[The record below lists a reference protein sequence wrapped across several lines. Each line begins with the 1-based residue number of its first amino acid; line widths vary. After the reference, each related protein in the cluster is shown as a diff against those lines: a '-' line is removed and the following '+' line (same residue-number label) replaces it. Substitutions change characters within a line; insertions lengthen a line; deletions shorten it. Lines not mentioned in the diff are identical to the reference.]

1 LNANLCQVTWHPPPE
16 LNFHESVP
24 RAVVLG
30 VGSSPPPIEDLE
42 SELDVTVQPDL
53 LRTDSDSGSERS
65 AEAQDEEGVKIKNG
79 NTGWWSHKT
88 AIGCS
93 FSLNSSQPV
102 VVRMLSS
109 GPAAKSRLVDLGDV
123 LLTVNGKV
131 IFILHEEPRL
141 CRKILCLFCL
151 QAFSSCI
158 I

>member
-1 LNANLCQVTWHPPPE
+1 
-16 LNFHESVP
+16 
-24 RAVVLG
+24 
-30 VGSSPPPIEDLE
+30 VGSSPHPIEDLE
-42 SELDVTVQPDL
+42 SELDVPVQTDM
-53 LRTDSDSGSERS
+53 LRTDSDSGSERP
-65 AEAQDEEGVKIKNG
+65 AEAQDEEGVTIRRNG
-79 NTGWWSHKT
+79 NTGWWSHKM
-88 AIGCS
+88 AVGCS

-141 CRKILCLFCL
+141 CRKILCHFCL
-151 QAFSSCI
+151 LAVSSCI